1 MEKLFKSLSV
11 CFILTLFFSNT
22 TFAISE
28 SGSKSFDKRIN
39 IDPTKQWLIK
49 LSLELDSNSIKDNI
63 SVLDKNHNKVDVTTA
78 IDKDGKSIIVQ
89 APQGGYKY
97 GETYSL
103 EVKSSAN
110 GIKSNSGKVLN
121 QDAVMQF
128 TIKDDPNTKV
138 VDEIRG
144 NTSGN
149 LNNSGKM
156 IQVGDWIYFN
166 GVIYN
171 KDIQGFYKM
180 KLDGSSKTLLND
192 DDPYD
197 INIVGDWI
205 YYYDFKD
212 DVFYKMKTDGSNKS
226 KFIEDNGSNLNIVD
240 GWAYYISFNKDT
252 YEHVCRVKLDGSSK
266 TSVSQK
272 RAYYYDV
279 YNGWVYFS
287 YVYDNSLYKVKS
299 DRTGLYKIADN
310 ANEVMVSKGWIYYT
324 SMSDTDNTSL
334 YKIDTDGNNKTKLSD
349 NNVYNIN
356 IIGDYI
362 YYIRFSNE
370 NNDRILSRI
379 KVDGSEEK
387 AIDNSGIYFFY
398 SSGQWI
404 YCQSYEKKNFK
415 LKLDGT
421 EKQSLY
427 MPQEDVRG
435 NTGGNKINY
444 GRMAKSGDWIYY
456 GAPNSDEF
464 YKMKTDG
471 SSKTLLNK
479 DNPASINVLGDWIY
493 YNNQNDLGLYKMKID
508 GTSNTKIMD
517 EEVMDVLVVNDWIYY
532 LSLSYDGQ
540 EYLCKVKL
548 DGTSRTVLNVGRTF
562 DYDVSEG
569 WVYYNVYDDSTG
581 LYKVKTDGTGKT
593 TLLDELQPTKLEVS
607 NGYIYYY
614 DRSDQDRLYKILI
627 NGNEKLK
634 LTNNNV
640 SKPNVI
646 GDYVYYINYALDS
659 SQRVLYRVNIDG
671 TGDKALD
678 NTEINTIIS
687 AGEWIYCYGYNGI
700 MFKIKPDGTGKQYIE

>member
-1 MEKLFKSLSV
+1 MKNLFKSLCV
-11 CFILTLFFSNT
+11 FFALTMIFSYT
-22 TFAISE
+22 TFAIGE
-28 SGSKSFDKRIN
+28 IGAKSFDKRIN
-39 IDPTKQWLIK
+39 VEPNKQWLIK
-49 LSLELDSNSIKDNI
+49 LSHELDFNSIQDNI
-63 SVLDKNHNKVDVTTA
+63 SVFDKNRNKVNITNTISEDV
-78 IDKDGKSIIVQ
+78 KSVIVQ
-89 APQGGYKY
+89 APQEGYKY

-103 EVKSSAN
+103 EIKSSAS

-166 GVIYN
+166 GVVFN
-171 KDIQGFYKM
+171 KDMQGFYKM
-180 KLDGSSKTLLND
+180 KLDGTSKTLLNN

-205 YYYDFKD
+205 YYYNFKD
-212 DVFYKMKTDGSNKS
+212 EAFYKMKTDVSNKS
-226 KFIEDNGSNLNIVD
+226 KFIEDTGSSLNIVD

-279 YNGWVYFS
+279 YNGWIYFS
-287 YVYDNSLYKVKS
+287 YVYDNTLYKVNC
-299 DRTGLYKIADN
+299 DGTGLCKLSDN
-310 ANEVMVSKGWIYYT
+310 ANQVIVSKGWIYYT
-324 SMSDTDNTSL
+324 SMSDSDNTSL
-334 YKIDTDGNNKTKLSD
+334 YKMDTDGNNKTKLSD

-356 IIGDYI
+356 IIGDYV
-362 YYIRFSNE
+362 YYIRFSDE
-370 NNDRILSRI
+370 NNDRILRRI
-379 KVDGSEEK
+379 KVDGTEEK

-398 SSGQWI
+398 SLGQWI
-404 YCQSYEKKNFK
+404 YCQSYEEKNFK
-415 LKLDGT
+415 LKLEGT
-421 EKQSLY
+421 EKQSVY
-427 MPQEDVRG
+427 MPLEEVRG
-435 NTGGNKINY
+435 NTSGNKVNY
-444 GRMAKSGDWIYY
+444 GRMAKSEDWIYY

-479 DNPASINVLGDWIY
+479 DNPASINILGDWIY
-493 YNNQNDLGLYKMKID
+493 YNNQNDLGLYKMKLD
-508 GTSNTKIMD
+508 GTGKTKIID
-517 EEVMDVLVVNDWIYY
+517 EDVMDVLVLNDWIYY
-532 LSLSYDGQ
+532 LSLCYDNQ

-548 DGTSRTVLNVGRTF
+548 DGSSRTVLNAGRTF
-562 DYDVSEG
+562 DYDVAEG
-569 WVYYNVYDDSTG
+569 WVYYNVYDDNTG
-581 LYKVKTDGTGKT
+581 LYKVKLDGTEET
-593 TLLDELQPTKLEVS
+593 ALLDELQPTKLAVS
-607 NGYIYYY
+607 NSYIYYY
-614 DRSDQDRLYKILI
+614 DRTDQGKLYKISVD
-627 NGNEKLK
+627 GNEKLK
-634 LTNNNV
+634 LSNNNV

-646 GDYVYYINYALDS
+646 GDYVYYINYASDS

-678 NTEINTIIS
+678 NAEINTIIS

-700 MFKIKPDGTGKQYIE
+700 MFKIKPDGTGKQYIK